1 MSKEKET
8 DAATVL
14 SQMSQ
19 LVGVTPTFDFSP
31 SQDTILE
38 ADAIGA
44 TCTLQPSSL
53 DNDILF
59 PLSSQHN
66 CLVGAKKAQDDPY
79 IGFDDAEHPYA
90 ANIVVTDT
98 SFAPPQKKDS
108 SPSFHHVTTPPPQIS
123 TVQPTVIRKRGGSLQ
138 CTVCRKTFKTHS
150 NLVTHMRFHSG
161 EKPFACH
168 LCNKPFTTKSDLK
181 RHMKI
186 HSIDNKSYKCDV
198 CGKSFRDSATRTRH
212 YKIHNPA
219 SSTLKCQHCEKT
231 FTRRDS
237 LKNHMKTHLEEKPFK
252 CPVCSSEFAYRSS
265 FNRHLAAHDTSSMF
279 ICDICGKAFNRSDY
293 VESHKKQV
301 HSSAPQQLN
310 LSSTCVAFDVNE
322 MHSQDDVP
330 GMSKVKKGKKKRKKT
345 SSEDEN
351 LNAVPILMS
360 MAEQAAKPKTLSLLK
375 EATTLMETDLLPQE
389 EVTEDLPSPSNL
401 GNEII
406 NLIGESSDED
416 APFTD
421 DDTGSDRL
429 EFFSDSEFQ
438 E

>member
-1 MSKEKET
+1 
-8 DAATVL
+8 V
-14 SQMSQ
+14 
-19 LVGVTPTFDFSP
+19 
-31 SQDTILE
+31 
-38 ADAIGA
+38 
-44 TCTLQPSSL
+44 SSL
-53 DNDILF
+53 T
-59 PLSSQHN
+59 
-66 CLVGAKKAQDDPY
+66 
-79 IGFDDAEHPYA
+79 E
-90 ANIVVTDT
+90 
-98 SFAPPQKKDS
+98 AP
-108 SPSFHHVTTPPPQIS
+108 
-123 TVQPTVIRKRGGSLQ
+123 
-138 CTVCRKTFKTHS
+138 
-150 NLVTHMRFHSG
+150 
-161 EKPFACH
+161 
-168 LCNKPFTTKSDLK
+168 
-181 RHMKI
+181 
-186 HSIDNKSYKCDV
+186 SIDIWQPMTQALCLFV
-198 CGKSFRDSATRTRH
+198 
-212 YKIHNPA
+212 I
-219 SSTLKCQHCEKT
+219 
-231 FTRRDS
+231 
-237 LKNHMKTHLEEKPFK
+237 
-252 CPVCSSEFAYRSS
+252 
-265 FNRHLAAHDTSSMF
+265 
-279 ICDICGKAFNRSDY
+279 Y
-293 VESHKKQV
+293 VAKLSIVQIMWKVTKKQV